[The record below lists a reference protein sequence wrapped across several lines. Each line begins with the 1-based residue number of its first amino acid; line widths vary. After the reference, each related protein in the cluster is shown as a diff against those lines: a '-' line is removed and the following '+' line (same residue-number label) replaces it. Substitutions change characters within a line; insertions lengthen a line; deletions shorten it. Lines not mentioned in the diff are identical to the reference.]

1 MYYKKFANL
10 EDTTKDKY
18 WKNGQNTLFLPW
30 KNGQNTLFLS

>member
-18 WKNGQNTLFLPW
+18 WKNGQNTLFSPW